1 MKVCSYLLASGT
13 ATLWVRL
20 SENQLWA
27 GWSVL
32 RVSTYLGLHK
42 EEQERGYKQGVLCY
56 LSINLLLFSDPFPS
70 QPHWIVLLYTSS
82 FGNLGIL
89 QCISLLL
96 ILRWWKRDL
105 GKLCDLCRVRQT
117 ARTKIKTLPQIPLV
131 LHFSFKPFRI
141 LLGPIAQ
148 DDVIGQH
155 LNLPLRDPKS
165 YWEITVSKF

>member
-1 MKVCSYLLASGT
+1 MKFCSYLLASDT

-20 SENQLWA
+20 SEKQLWA

-32 RVSTYLGLHK
+32 SVSTCLGLHK
-42 EEQERGYKQGVLCY
+42 KEQERGYKQGFLSY
-56 LSINLLLFSDPFPS
+56 LSIDLLLFPDRFPS
-70 QPHWIVLLYTSS
+70 QPHWTVFLCTSS

-105 GKLCDLCRVRQT
+105 DKLCDLCRIRQT
-117 ARTKIKTLPQIPLV
+117 ASAKIKTLPQIPLV
-131 LHFSFKPFRI
+131 LHFSFKPFCSLR
-141 LLGPIAQ
+141 GPIAQ
-148 DDVIGQH
+148 DNVIGKH